1 MSAGQLDRPMS
12 DEIEVDFYFDPVC
25 GWAWRTSIWMRRVAK
40 QRPIK
45 VNWKLLAL
53 AVINSP
59 DDWTK
64 DPNEGHLHAAGL
76 NRTLILAR
84 RTGGNDAL
92 DRLYVAYGNAIFGT
106 RELLT
111 WAQRPNKALRADVTD
126 PAYRALQAQCLKQA
140 GLPRTL
146 YEEAMADSSTESEW
160 MAEHH
165 AGVAQVDAFGTPTIA
180 LTGSHIGVFGPVV
193 DPVPD
198 GAEALA
204 LWDSVHLAL
213 KAPYLYELKRNRPRR
228 SNVQFADR

>member
-1 MSAGQLDRPMS
+1 MAEP
-12 DEIEVDFYFDPVC
+12 IEVDFYYEPVC

-59 DDWTK
+59 EDWTK
-64 DPNEGHLHAAGL
+64 DPNEGHIHAAGL

-84 RTGGNDAL
+84 RTGGNDAM

-106 RELLT
+106 HELLT
-111 WAQRPNKALRADVTD
+111 WGQRPHPNLRADVD
-126 PAYRALQAQCLKQA
+126 DQDYRALQAKCLEIA
-140 GLPRTL
+140 GLPTDL
-146 YEEAMADSSTESEW
+146 YERALADQSTHEEW

-165 AGVAQVDAFGTPTIA
+165 EAVARLGAFGTPTVA
-180 LTGSHIGVFGPVV
+180 LAGSDVGIFGPVV

-198 GAEALA
+198 GDEALA
-204 LWDSVHLAL
+204 LWDSVHVAL
-213 KAPYLYELKRNRPRR
+213 KAPYLYEMKRNRPRR
-228 SNVQFADR
+228 SNVQFAD